1 MEEYQ
6 KYAIRKRGPQS
17 DEYEFIL
24 YLDDQLTE
32 FGSEFGGPTSSR
44 QSIIMTTRKLITEQ
58 FPTIKVTMVKVM
70 IGGMVVAAMPL
81 TTDRFSGE
89 ALAAPMPTSSET
101 PLPTSIYYT
110 VSPGDTLWLLSQR
123 FNSSIDLIR
132 RANHLTTD
140 VLQLQQRLIIPI
152 AIHTVGI
159 GDYLTVLAKKYGTT
173 VEAIKEANK
182 LETDNTTLGQTLI
195 IPRLIGGQNNQPSP
209 TGSPQATSTYT
220 VVSGDSLSLI
230 AKRFNTTVAALK
242 STNQLPSDFLRVGQ
256 VLTLPTETGPEAT
269 PQADYLQYTVVTG
282 DSLWGIATKFNVSLN
297 DIRKAN
303 NLENDLLQIGQ
314 SLLIPK
320 TASNGG
326 KVPDQAAPEKPNST
340 YTVKS
345 GDSLSVI
352 AKQFQVSVEQL
363 KQENQLSGDI
373 IRVGQV
379 LTIPNGT
386 PAPEPS
392 TPSPVPANQDIVSV
406 QRDLQKLG
414 YDKGKTTTG
423 SYDTTTTQAIK
434 SFQTDYGLAITGVL
448 NEATGTAI
456 NHAIVKNDLVRD
468 TVNYT
473 GVPYLWGGETPA
485 GFDCSGFVYFMFK
498 KHGVDMSRNTSAGL
512 YKTGTP
518 ISRNN
523 LQPGDLV
530 FFDINSTGTISHVG
544 FYMGNNQFISATS
557 SKGIQAVSMDNSYW
571 SKYYVGAKRIY

>member
-1 MEEYQ
+1 
-6 KYAIRKRGPQS
+6 
-17 DEYEFIL
+17 
-24 YLDDQLTE
+24 
-32 FGSEFGGPTSSR
+32 
-44 QSIIMTTRKLITEQ
+44 
-58 FPTIKVTMVKVM
+58 
-70 IGGMVVAAMPL
+70 MPL
-81 TTDRFSGE
+81 TTDRFSSE
-89 ALAAPMPTSSET
+89 ALAAPMSASTQT
-101 PLPTSIYYT
+101 PLPNSIYYT

-123 FNSSIDLIR
+123 FNISVDLIR

-140 VLQLQQRLIIPI
+140 VLQIQQRLIIPI

-173 VEAIKEANK
+173 VEAIKEANS
-182 LETDNTTLGQTLI
+182 LETDNTFLGQTLI
-195 IPRLIGGQNNQPSP
+195 IPKLIGGQNNQSSPS
-209 TGSPQATSTYT
+209 TNSPQANSTYT
-220 VVSGDSLSLI
+220 VVSGDSLSVI
-230 AKRFNTTVAALK
+230 AKRFNTTVEALK
-242 STNQLPSDFLRVGQ
+242 RTNQLPSDLLRVGQ
-256 VLTLPTETGPEAT
+256 VLTIPTNSETGPEPIQQT
-269 PQADYLQYTVVTG
+269 DNLRYTVVAG
-282 DSLWGIATKFNVSLN
+282 DSLWGIAMKYNVSLN
-297 DIRKAN
+297 EIRSAN

-314 SLLIPK
+314 TILIPK
-320 TASNGG
+320 TASYEEN
-326 KVPDQAAPEKPNST
+326 VPNHGVPAPTPEKPNSN
-340 YTVKS
+340 YIVRA

-352 AKQFQVSVEQL
+352 AKRFQVSVEQL
-363 KQENQLSGDI
+363 KQDNQLTGDI

-386 PAPEPS
+386 SAPKPS

-406 QRDLQKLG
+406 QKDLQKLG
-414 YDKGKTTTG
+414 YYKGKATTG
-423 SYDTTTTQAIK
+423 SYDTATTQAIK
-434 SFQTDYGLAITGVL
+434 NFQTDYGLAITGVI

-456 NHAIVKNDLVRD
+456 NHAIVKNELVKD

-485 GFDCSGFVYFMFK
+485 GFDCSGFVYFMFN

-512 YKTGTP
+512 YKTGTS
-518 ISRNN
+518 ISRAK